1 MLRRDRG
8 GTEIRE
14 KGRLQ
19 LCADQGEWRG
29 GRQAPPLEKPGPSQM
44 RAVKIRMLLTGRDI

>member
-29 GRQAPPLEKPGPSQM
+29 GRQAPPLGKTG
-44 RAVKIRMLLTGRDI
+44 AVADARG